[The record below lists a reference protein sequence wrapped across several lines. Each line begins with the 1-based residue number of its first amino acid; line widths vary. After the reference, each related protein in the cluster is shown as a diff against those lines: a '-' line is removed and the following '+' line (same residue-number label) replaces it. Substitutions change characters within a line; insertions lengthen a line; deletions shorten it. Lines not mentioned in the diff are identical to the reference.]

1 MSVSLPSRGSFHL
14 SLTVLSAIGHQVVFS
29 LRGWAPYIPTG
40 LHVSRGTLRIPSLFI
55 FAYARLTLFA
65 RPSHVFLLMNTD
77 CWILGCSSFA
87 RRYLRNRCC
96 FLFLR
101 VLRCFSSPGSL
112 RMAMDSPYGDRAS
125 PCRVSPFGHPRLNGY
140 VLLNVAFRSLSR
152 PSSAPGTKASTL
164 CSLFLD
170 PVFSLVRLNLDD

>member
-1 MSVSLPSRGSFHL
+1 M
-14 SLTVLSAIGHQVVFS
+14 
-29 LRGWAPYIPTG
+29 
-40 LHVSRGTLRIPSLFI
+40 SRGTLRISSFRL

-65 RPSHVFLLMNTD
+65 GPSHALLLNGND
-77 CWILGCSSFA
+77 CWILGFSSFA
-87 RRYLRNRCC
+87 RRYLRNRCF

-112 RMAMDSPYGDRAS
+112 RYAMDSLNGDGSSNR
-125 PCRVSPFGHPRLNGY
+125 RVSPFGHPRLVGY

-152 PSSAPGTKASTL
+152 PSSAPSAKAFAL

-170 PVFSLVRLNLDD
+170 LHECFRISFFFCSLSELKRMLFLKLHLLRSFYFV